1 MFGTV
6 AIRGLVL
13 LLMIGGNM
21 IAIDTMRTERRFEF
35 TDGATTT
42 NNGHGGGGNREL
54 AAAYY
59 LPNGAELSIGEYYR
73 TVIAPIRSLQKAKR
87 TLETDRTAVRMWA
100 DHGKSIPKT
109 WAEHPAFK
117 KMSWRPVCPDPHDD
131 PPIGWLVDDDLA
143 QFVAKLRA
151 ENYAWTTIK
160 KAVTHLRIILNF
172 ADRRDTL
179 LKLPRFPELKGT
191 ATQNWIPTADDMSR
205 MWDAAGELGDGDP
218 LTHTQGADQARAV
231 LVFTGILGLRPQDV
245 SGIEWDRN
253 LERTDDGR
261 TSLVWVPQKTEW
273 TRGEP
278 MSIPLPPIVLHYLN
292 RWRERSTSP
301 LVFGA
306 KRSVNRLWH
315 RVAEAAGFTELTP
328 KKQDGSQELVF
339 SLKRLRKFANVR
351 ANAIRSPAGNWL
363 LGHGV
368 DRNDRTNFLHYS
380 ECFRAPEWVSE
391 VLDSEQIA
399 LPFGG
404 TPSADVTG

>member
-1 MFGTV
+1 
-6 AIRGLVL
+6 
-13 LLMIGGNM
+13 M
-21 IAIDTMRTERRFEF
+21 IA
-35 TDGATTT
+35 TDLTVDRWARSISSSD
-42 NNGHGGGGNREL
+42 GGSGNHDL
-54 AAAYY
+54 APAYD
-59 LPNGAELSIGEYYR
+59 LPQDAELSLGDYYR
-73 TVIAPIRSLQKAKR
+73 KVIVPVRQLHKAKR
-87 TLETDRTAVRMWA
+87 TLETDRTAVRMWEQFGA
-100 DHGKSIPKT
+100 SVPKS
-109 WAEHPAFK
+109 WGEDRWR
-117 KMSWRPVCPDPHDD
+117 KMSYRCVRDTPLDD
-131 PPIGWLVDDDLA
+131 PPIGWVIDDDLA
-143 QFVAKLRA
+143 QFVSRLRA

-172 ADRRDTL
+172 ANRRDTL

-191 ATQNWIPTADDMSR
+191 ASQNWIPTGDDMAR

-218 LTHTQGADQARAV
+218 ITHTQGRDQARAV
-231 LVFTGILGLRPQDV
+231 LVFTGVLGLRPQDV

-253 LERTDDGR
+253 LERTPDGR
-261 TSLVWVPQKTEW
+261 TWLVWVPKKTEW

-278 MSIPLPPIVLHYLN
+278 MSIPLPPVVSHHLEK
-292 RWRERSTSP
+292 WRHRSTSP

-391 VLDSEQIA
+391 VLASEQIA
-399 LPFGG
+399 RPFGG
-404 TPSADVTG
+404 LSCLDFS